1 MWNCT
6 INMHKVFFD
15 DDPSFRVFCR
25 INIYH
30 ASDYYIKKEVFC
42 VVYGLKRRVLGNC
55 HLLVVPLDVLLYF
68 VYGLHMYASC
78 KYVLVHITALWC
90 VSSALLVFRAWR
102 GKKPSQPPCKNWP
115 WVINKTWCVLC
126 SSIQCLCTID

>member
-1 MWNCT
+1 MLNPFVDKGCETVLSTCT
-6 INMHKVFFD
+6 K
-15 DDPSFRVFCR
+15 SFLMMTLALGFFCR

-90 VSSALLVFRAWR
+90 VSSALLVFRA
-102 GKKPSQPPCKNWP
+102 
-115 WVINKTWCVLC
+115 
-126 SSIQCLCTID
+126 

>member
-1 MWNCT
+1 MLNPFVNKGCETVLSTCT
-6 INMHKVFFD
+6 KSFFD

-55 HLLVVPLDVLLYF
+55 HLLVIPLDVLLYF

-90 VSSALLVFRAWR
+90 VSSALLVFRA
-102 GKKPSQPPCKNWP
+102 
-115 WVINKTWCVLC
+115 
-126 SSIQCLCTID
+126 

>member
-1 MWNCT
+1 MMTLALGFFVASTFIMQVT
-6 INMHKVFFD
+6 ITSRRRF
-15 DDPSFRVFCR
+15 
-25 INIYH
+25 
-30 ASDYYIKKEVFC
+30 FC

-90 VSSALLVFRAWR
+90 VSSALLVFRA
-102 GKKPSQPPCKNWP
+102 
-115 WVINKTWCVLC
+115 
-126 SSIQCLCTID
+126 